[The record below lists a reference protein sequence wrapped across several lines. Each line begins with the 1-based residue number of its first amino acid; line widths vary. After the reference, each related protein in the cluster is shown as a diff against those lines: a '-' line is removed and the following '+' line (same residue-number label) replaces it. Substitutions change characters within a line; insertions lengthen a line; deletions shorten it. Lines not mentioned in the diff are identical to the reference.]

1 MEDGLRMV
9 QSRACGA
16 WALPGDPT
24 CAGVARRLF
33 RLVASGLALE
43 EEAIDDG
50 VTMVSELAANTL
62 HAQQRHPLPANPE
75 LWLYLRGAGP
85 RAELVCKV
93 FDTLPGW
100 LRGNVPGRT
109 VARAP
114 ADAMSGRGL
123 EVVREMSSGRW
134 GHHLSRSR
142 LAGTGLRG
150 KAVWFALPVPA
161 VGRDAGR
168 SAGRGSPGNAGE
180 AMTELEKDL
189 APRGFGDKLVRADD
203 PGADMA
209 VLSIASGL
217 TVWCRSSAAWLRV
230 PGTPVQ
236 QWRYYDLVEVGEQ
249 TVRAYETTIARAEQG
264 PLAAASRTGALAR
277 CRGSVWQAERSE
289 SKPCLGTDRGSHQ
302 DGPLLRAGGR
312 SESAGRRIRRRQ
324 FTPQRRGPANRT
336 SSTVPQPTT
345 DLITARSARR
355 GGEAKD
361 WVYLA
366 PNGAVMYTQ

>member
-9 QSRACGA
+9 RSRACGA
-16 WALPGDPT
+16 WTLPGDPT
-24 CAGVARRLF
+24 CAGIARRLF

-43 EEAIDDG
+43 PETIDDG

-62 HAQQRHPLPANPE
+62 HAQQQHPAPANPE
-75 LWLYLRGAGP
+75 LWLYLRGTGP

-100 LRGNVPGRT
+100 VRGNVPGRS

-123 EVVREMSSGRW
+123 EVVHEMSSGRW

-142 LAGTGLRG
+142 VGGAGQSG
-150 KAVWFALPVPA
+150 KAVWFALPAPV
-161 VGRDAGR
+161 AGR
-168 SAGRGSPGNAGE
+168 ETGRAAGQGSPASASE

-189 APRGFGDKLVRADD
+189 GTRGFGDKLVRADD

-217 TVWCRSSAAWLRV
+217 TVWCRTGAAWLRA

-236 QWRYYDLVEVGEQ
+236 QWSYYDLVEVAEQ
-249 TVRAYETTIARAEQG
+249 AVRAYETTIARAESG
-264 PLAAASRTGALAR
+264 PLPAASRAGALALR
-277 CRGSVWQAERSE
+277 RVPPPR
-289 SKPCLGTDRGSHQ
+289 
-302 DGPLLRAGGR
+302 RAGIG
-312 SESAGRRIRRRQ
+312 
-324 FTPQRRGPANRT
+324 
-336 SSTVPQPTT
+336 
-345 DLITARSARR
+345 
-355 GGEAKD
+355 
-361 WVYLA
+361 
-366 PNGAVMYTQ
+366 